1 MLCNRRRA
9 HHEQDPLFDPPTL
22 LPPALARVHPR
33 LGTPYRISAVTG
45 LFVGALARLAL
56 PGRDPM
62 SIFQTILLG
71 LAGNFIAGILVW
83 LIWRRGVPG
92 VLLSVLCSAMILYL
106 IRRSRGGSL
115 TRSGTRLR

>member
-1 MLCNRRRA
+1 MSLIA
-9 HHEQDPLFDPPTL
+9 YLIL
-22 LPPALARVHPR
+22 LA
-33 LGTPYRISAVTG
+33 ITG

-83 LIWRRGVPG
+83 LIWRRAVPS